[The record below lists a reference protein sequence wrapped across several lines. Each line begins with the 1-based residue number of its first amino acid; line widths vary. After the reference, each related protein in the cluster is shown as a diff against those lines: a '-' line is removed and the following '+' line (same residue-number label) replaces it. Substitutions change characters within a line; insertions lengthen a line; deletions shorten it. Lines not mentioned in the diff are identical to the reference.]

1 MHYAIRSGR
10 SVPYALFFAPP
21 VIEGDALKMLC
32 SRCREH
38 TTYREHEGS
47 RRCGPATLGRLASK
61 ALLPTYEDALSLRPF
76 LEAVRLEAD
85 IAGFENW
92 QTNATEDPKDRLRR
106 ENAAVAYAAAEAG
119 IEPPKRR
126 RAPVEAVNACH
137 GTITAEA
144 EKIRNSDAIFEHL
157 FAKKEEL

>member
-1 MHYAIRSGR
+1 MSKRLERLMKTVGEEQTVAFMKPNAENIESLKRLQDRLMHYAIRSGR

-61 ALLPTYEDALSLRPF
+61 A
-76 LEAVRLEAD
+76 D

-92 QTNATEDPKDRLRR
+92 QTNATEDLKDRLRR

-137 GTITAEA
+137 GTITA
-144 EKIRNSDAIFEHL
+144 D
-157 FAKKEEL
+157 EL